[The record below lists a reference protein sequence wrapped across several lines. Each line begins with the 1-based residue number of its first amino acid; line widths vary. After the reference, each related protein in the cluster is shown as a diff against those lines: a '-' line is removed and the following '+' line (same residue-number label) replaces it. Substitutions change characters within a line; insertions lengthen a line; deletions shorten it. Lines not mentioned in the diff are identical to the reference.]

1 MPHAVRRSPSVKR
14 LPTLL
19 VCSLLASATASAAGR
34 SASTFRYKPSADDE
48 RPVIVDAT
56 IGPQGSDFAMRL
68 KFNKDPFG
76 EECKQRCANVTL
88 FLDTDS
94 SVQSGLHLPAT
105 KAPENGADLAVVI
118 QGVREYKRQDA
129 PPEVALRVK
138 IRQLGSDATSAD
150 AGELLADLNNRQDPE
165 RIQTDGTT
173 VYLLV
178 DATSALLP
186 SARKVR
192 VIYHPPGS
200 KALTATI
207 NGMAGGSSGRGVQIF
222 KRGSGWGRA
231 PDAEGKKPRA
241 NPSGDN
247 G

>member
-1 MPHAVRRSPSVKR
+1 MKC

-19 VCSLLASATASAAGR
+19 ACSLLAGATASAAGR
-34 SASTFRYKPSADDE
+34 TASTLRYKPSQDEE

-68 KFNKDPFG
+68 KFNKEPFG
-76 EECKQRCANVTL
+76 EECKQRCANLTL
-88 FLDTDS
+88 FLDTDNS
-94 SVQSGLHLPAT
+94 TQSGLQLT
-105 KAPENGADLAVVI
+105 GNKKAPENGADLAIVI

-138 IRQLGSDATSAD
+138 VRQLGSDATSAD

-165 RIQTDGTT
+165 RVQTDGNT

-222 KRGSGWGRA
+222 KRGSGNWGRA

-241 NPSGDN
+241 NSTGDN

>member
-1 MPHAVRRSPSVKR
+1 MKR

-19 VCSLLASATASAAGR
+19 LCSLLASATASAAGR
-34 SASTFRYKPSADDE
+34 TPSTLRYKPTGDDE

-94 SVQSGLHLPAT
+94 STQSGLRLSSD

-138 IRQLGSDATSAD
+138 VRQLGSDATSPD

-207 NGMAGGSSGRGVQIF
+207 NGMASGSSGRGVQIF
-222 KRGSGWGRA
+222 KRGSGNWGRA

-241 NPSGDN
+241 NSNGDN

>member
-1 MPHAVRRSPSVKR
+1 MKR

-19 VCSLLASATASAAGR
+19 ACSLLAGATASAAGR
-34 SASTFRYKPSADDE
+34 TASTLRYKPSQDEE

-68 KFNKDPFG
+68 KFSKEPFG
-76 EECKQRCANVTL
+76 EECKQRCANLTL

-94 SVQSGLHLPAT
+94 SAQSGLHLPSNP
-105 KAPENGADLAVVI
+105 KAPENGADLAIVI

-138 IRQLGSDATSAD
+138 VRQLGSDATSAD

-165 RIQTDGTT
+165 RIQTDGNT

-200 KALTATI
+200 KALTATV
-207 NGMAGGSSGRGVQIF
+207 NGMAGATSGRGVQIF
-222 KRGSGWGRA
+222 KRGNWGRA

-241 NPSGDN
+241 NSGDN

>member
-1 MPHAVRRSPSVKR
+1 MKC
-14 LPTLL
+14 LPILL
-19 VCSLLASATASAAGR
+19 ACSLLASATASAAGKT
-34 SASTFRYKPSADDE
+34 ASTLRYKPSQDEE

-68 KFNKDPFG
+68 KFDKEPFG

-94 SVQSGLHLPAT
+94 STQSGLQLAGNK
-105 KAPENGADLAVVI
+105 KAPENGADLAIVI

-138 IRQLGSDATSAD
+138 VRQLGSDATSAD
-150 AGELLADLNNRQDPE
+150 SGELLADLNNRQDPE

-200 KALTATI
+200 KALTASI
-207 NGMAGGSSGRGVQIF
+207 NGMAGASSGRGVQIF
-222 KRGSGWGRA
+222 KRGSGNWGRA
-231 PDAEGKKPRA
+231 PGAEGKKPRA
-241 NPSGDN
+241 NTGDN

>member
-1 MPHAVRRSPSVKR
+1 VKR

-19 VCSLLASATASAAGR
+19 ACSLLVSATASAAGR
-34 SASTFRYKPSADDE
+34 GASTFRYKPSPDDE
-48 RPVIVDAT
+48 RPVIIDAT
-56 IGPQGSDFAMRL
+56 IGAQGSDFAMRL
-68 KFNKDPFG
+68 KFNKEPFG
-76 EECKQRCANVTL
+76 ESCKQRCANVTL
-88 FLDTDS
+88 FLDTDDS
-94 SVQSGLHLPAT
+94 TQSGLHLANP

-129 PPEVALRVK
+129 PPEMALRVK
-138 IRQLGSDATSAD
+138 VRQLGSDATSAD

-165 RIQTDGTT
+165 RIQVDGYT

-192 VIYHPPGS
+192 VVYHPPGG
-200 KALTATI
+200 KALTASI
-207 NGMAGGSSGRGVQIF
+207 AGMASGGASRGVQIF
-222 KRGSGWGRA
+222 KRGSGNWGRA

-241 NPSGDN
+241 NGDN

>member
-1 MPHAVRRSPSVKR
+1 MKR

-19 VCSLLASATASAAGR
+19 ACSLLVSATASAAGR
-34 SASTFRYKPSADDE
+34 GTSTFRYKPTGDDE

-68 KFNKDPFG
+68 KFDKPPFG
-76 EECKQRCANVTL
+76 DECKQRCANVTL

-94 SVQSGLHLPAT
+94 SIQSGLHLSAS

-129 PPEVALRVK
+129 PPEMTLRVK
-138 IRQLGSDATSAD
+138 VRQLGSDATSAD
-150 AGELLADLNNRQDPE
+150 SGELLADLNHRQDPE

-192 VIYHPPGS
+192 VIYHPPGG
-200 KALTATI
+200 KALTATVT
-207 NGMAGGSSGRGVQIF
+207 GMAGSNSGKGVQIF
-222 KRGSGWGRA
+222 KHGSGNWGRA

-241 NPSGDN
+241 NAAGDN

>member
-1 MPHAVRRSPSVKR
+1 MKH
-14 LPTLL
+14 LPALL
-19 VCSLLASATASAAGR
+19 ACTLLASANVSAASRGT
-34 SASTFRYKPSADDE
+34 ASTFRYKPTPDDE
-48 RPVIVDAT
+48 RPVVVDAT

-68 KFNKDPFG
+68 KFDKLPFG

-94 SVQSGLHLPAT
+94 SPQSGLHLAT
-105 KAPENGADLAVVI
+105 KGPENGADLAVVI

-129 PPEVALRVK
+129 PPVMMLRVK
-138 IRQLGSDATSAD
+138 VRRLGTDANSTD
-150 AGELLADLNNRQDPE
+150 GGELLADLNHRQDPE
-165 RIQTDGTT
+165 RIQTEGTT

-192 VIYHPPGS
+192 VVYHPPGG
-200 KALTATI
+200 KAVQATVP
-207 NGMAGGSSGRGVQIF
+207 GMLGSSSGRGVQIF
-222 KRGSGWGRA
+222 KHGSGNWGRA
-231 PDAEGKKPRA
+231 PDADPKKPRTPA
-241 NPSGDN
+241 AGDN